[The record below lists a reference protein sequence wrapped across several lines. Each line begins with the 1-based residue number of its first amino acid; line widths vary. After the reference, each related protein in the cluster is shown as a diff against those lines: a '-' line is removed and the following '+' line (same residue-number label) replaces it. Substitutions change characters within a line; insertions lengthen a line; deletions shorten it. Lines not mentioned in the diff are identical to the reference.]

1 MASLT
6 VNRLFKNAVTL
17 AHFVLLL
24 NTSFFLP
31 VAEVNKVGELGTGQ
45 LIFG

>member
-31 VAEVNKVGELGTGQ
+31 VAEVKVGELGTGQ